1 MRGEKQYLANPVP
14 SERLHLLTVE
24 LRPEQD
30 VRVSMQ
36 LASQSGQVDQKMSP
50 SIHAALVESLFTN
63 PAPLFA
69 GALCAAV
76 AALMTALKT
85 GNAWLWPCVA
95 LLVVS
100 GALRALDMGYFQRKK
115 PVLTPE
121 QVTRWE
127 VRYQI
132 GAMSYALA
140 LGIWCLTALIGTDD
154 AVAHMICVS
163 VTLCYVAAG
172 GGRTYGRPWIF
183 HVQMLLACGPMT
195 VALAIHGNPYYVG
208 MALLNVLFF
217 VSLRQISTSLQ
228 EIFVR
233 ALIGREREAAL
244 ASQFDTALNNM
255 PHGLCMFRA
264 DGRLAVMNHRFSE
277 MMHLPDDLVQRGA
290 SASDIIDACVIAGS
304 VTAASGKMILA
315 EIENTRTRDMI
326 TTDPDTA
333 RGRYMSWTFQPMAGG
348 GAVLLLEDITA
359 RRNAEARISHL
370 ARYDE
375 LTALPNRV
383 NFRDEIGRLLATQHG
398 SSHMSAL
405 LFVDLDQFK
414 QVNDTL
420 GHPCGDQLL
429 CAVADRLREM
439 LRPEDF
445 VARFGGDEF
454 VVFQQNIHSPEDAA
468 SLARRIVDR
477 LSERYK
483 IDNHLVEIGA
493 SVGIAI
499 TEPGVS
505 ADTLLKN
512 ADMALYRAKA
522 DGRAT
527 YCFFRDEMAQI
538 VEARRILELDLR
550 KALANE
556 EFELYYQPLVNLKTG
571 RITTC
576 EALLRWNHPVRGT
589 VSPIDIIPVAED
601 MGLIIDLGRWILRK
615 ACMECMKWPAGVS
628 VAVNFSPQQFH
639 QRDIMS
645 EIRYALEVSGL
656 PAERLEIEITE
667 SSLLRNTQL
676 THDVLAQLHTLG
688 VRISLDDFGTGYSSL
703 SYLHNFTLQKVKID
717 RSFLEGI
724 DTARPLTLLRGVAR
738 LSADLGMSVVVE
750 GIETN
755 EQLELI
761 SADGTV
767 TEAQGY
773 LFSRPVRAVRV
784 RQLLNASHGRQP
796 PEGQLHIISS
806 RSIA

>member
-1 MRGEKQYLANPVP
+1 
-14 SERLHLLTVE
+14 
-24 LRPEQD
+24 
-30 VRVSMQ
+30 MQ
-36 LASQSGQVDQKMSP
+36 LVDQKKRSNREEMEP
-50 SIHAALVESLFTN
+50 VLYAALVNSMCQNFWPML
-63 PAPLFA
+63 L
-69 GALCAAV
+69 GSSCAAV
-76 AALMTALKT
+76 AALLTALKT
-85 GNAWLWPCVA
+85 GNILLWPCAV
-95 LLVVS
+95 LII
-100 GALRALDMGYFQRKK
+100 GIGTFRAFQMRKYERRTS
-115 PVLTPE
+115 VLTFE
-121 QVTRWE
+121 QAKHWE
-127 VRYQI
+127 PRYAI
-132 GAMSYALA
+132 GAMLYAGV
-140 LGIWCLTALIGTDD
+140 LGIWCFITIFGNDD
-154 AVAHMICVS
+154 AVAHLVCVA
-163 VTLCYVAAG
+163 VTIGYTAG
-172 GGRTYGRPWIF
+172 GAARNYGRPKLIQHHILLSCVPMSLALALHGGF
-183 HVQMLLACGPMT
+183 YYIGLAMLL
-195 VALAIHGNPYYVG
+195 
-208 MALLNVLFF
+208 VLFF
-217 VSLRQISTSLQ
+217 IGLKDINLSLHA
-228 EIFVR
+228 IFVK
-233 ALIGREREAAL
+233 ALTSSFREAAL
-244 ASQFDTALNNM
+244 AGQFDTALNNM

-277 MMHLPDDLVQRGA
+277 MMQLSDDLLQRGA
-290 SASDIIDACVIAGS
+290 SAPDIIAACVAAGS
-304 VTAASGKMILA
+304 ISAASGRMILS
-315 EIENTRTRDMI
+315 EIENTQARDMI
-326 TTDPDTA
+326 TTDPDVT
-333 RGRYMSWTFQPMAGG
+333 RDRSLSWTFQAMLGG
-348 GAVLLLEDITA
+348 GAVVLVEDITE
-359 RRNAEARISHL
+359 RRHAEARISHL

-383 NFRDEIGRLLATQHG
+383 NFRDEIGRLLAIQQG
-398 SSHMSAL
+398 AEQLSAL

-454 VVFQQNIHSPEDAA
+454 VVFQQNIHSADDAA
-468 SLARRIVDR
+468 GLARRIVDR

-493 SVGIAI
+493 SVGIAM
-499 TEPGVS
+499 TSRGVS

-522 DGRAT
+522 DGRGT
-527 YCFFRDEMAQI
+527 FCFFRDEMAQV

-556 EFELYYQPLVNLKTG
+556 EFELFYQPLVNLKSG
-571 RITTC
+571 RISTC

-601 MGLIIDLGRWILRK
+601 MGLIVDLGRWILRR
-615 ACMECMKWPAGVS
+615 ACMECMKWPEGVS

-639 QRDIMS
+639 QRDVLS
-645 EIRYALEVSGL
+645 EVRYALEVSGL
-656 PAERLEIEITE
+656 PADRLEIEITE
-667 SSLLRNTQL
+667 SSLLRNTQV
-676 THDVLAQLHTLG
+676 THDVLSQLHSLG

-703 SYLHNFTLQKVKID
+703 SYLHNFPLQKVKID

-724 DTARPLTLLRGVAR
+724 DSDRPLTLLRGVAR

-767 TEAQGY
+767 SEVQGY
-773 LFSRPVRAVRV
+773 LFSRPVPATRV
-784 RQLLNASHGRQP
+784 RQLLNVSHGRRL
-796 PEGQLHIISS
+796 PEEPLQAVPS

>member
-1 MRGEKQYLANPVP
+1 
-14 SERLHLLTVE
+14 
-24 LRPEQD
+24 
-30 VRVSMQ
+30 MQ
-36 LASQSGQVDQKMSP
+36 LAGEPKDSNQRMSP
-50 SIHAALVESLFTN
+50 SIYAALIDSLFQD
-63 PAPLFA
+63 PGPMFA

-76 AALMTALKT
+76 AAVMTALKT

-95 LLVVS
+95 LLVVA
-100 GALRALDMGYFQRKK
+100 GAVRALDMRQYQHQRRSSGLSTK
-115 PVLTPE
+115 
-121 QVTRWE
+121 QAARWE
-127 VRYQI
+127 VRYQV
-132 GAMSYALA
+132 GAMLYAAA
-140 LGIWCLTALIGTDD
+140 LGLWCAVAVFGSSD
-154 AVAHMICVS
+154 AVAHMIATA

-183 HVQMLLACGPMT
+183 HVQMLLACGPLT
-195 VALAIHGNPYYVG
+195 LALALYGSPYYFG
-208 MALLNVLFF
+208 LAALNVLFF
-217 VSLRQISTSLQ
+217 FALKHISTSLQ
-228 EIFVR
+228 KLYVR
-233 ALIGREREAAL
+233 ALVAREREAAL
-244 ASQFDTALNNM
+244 ANQFDTALNNM

-264 DGRLAVMNHRFSE
+264 DGRLAVVNHRFTE
-277 MMHLPDDLVQRGA
+277 MMNLSDDLVHRGVGA
-290 SASDIIDACVIAGS
+290 PDIVSACVSSGAVSTASGNLILSEISNSQAKDI
-304 VTAASGKMILA
+304 VTA
-315 EIENTRTRDMI
+315 
-326 TTDPDTA
+326 DPDA
-333 RGRYMSWTFQPMAGG
+333 SKSRSLSWAFQPMAGG
-348 GAVLLLEDITA
+348 GTVVLVEDITE
-359 RRNAEARISHL
+359 RQHAEARITHL

-383 NFRDEIGRLLATQHG
+383 HFRDEIERLLAMFHG
-398 SSHMSAL
+398 TERLSAL
-405 LFVDLDQFK
+405 LFIDLDQFK

-429 CAVADRLREM
+429 CAVAARLREM

-454 VVFQQNIHSPEDAA
+454 VVFQQNIESNEEAA
-468 SLARRIVDR
+468 SLARRIVER

-493 SVGIAI
+493 SVGIAMTSPDGI
-499 TEPGVS
+499 S

-522 DGRAT
+522 DGRGT
-527 YCFFRDEMAQI
+527 FCFFREEMAHT

-550 KALANE
+550 KALAHE
-556 EFELYYQPLVNLKTG
+556 EFELFYQPLVNLKSG
-571 RITTC
+571 RIGTC

-601 MGLIIDLGRWILRK
+601 MGLIVDLGRWILRK
-615 ACMECMKWPAGVS
+615 ACMECMKWPEGVS

-639 QRDIMS
+639 QRDVLS
-645 EIRYALEVSGL
+645 EVRYALEVSGL
-656 PAERLEIEITE
+656 PAHRLEIEITE

-676 THDVLAQLHTLG
+676 THDVLSQLHTIG

-703 SYLHNFTLQKVKID
+703 SYLHNFPLQKVKID

-724 DTARPLTLLRGVAR
+724 DADRPLTLLRGVAR

-773 LFSRPVRAVRV
+773 LFSRPVPAVRV
-784 RQLLNASHGRQP
+784 RQLLNASHGRRLP
-796 PEGQLHIISS
+796 GEKLAELPS